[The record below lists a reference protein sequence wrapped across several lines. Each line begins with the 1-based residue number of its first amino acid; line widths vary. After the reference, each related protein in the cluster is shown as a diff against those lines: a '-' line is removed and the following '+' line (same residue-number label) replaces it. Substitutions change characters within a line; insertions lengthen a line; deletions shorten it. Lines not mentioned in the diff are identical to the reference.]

1 MAGKFTKNVSITFVT
16 FWINFILALGASVI
30 IARKLGPEGKGIYAI
45 AALLPGI
52 LLIIFDIN
60 IGPATIFNIGKK
72 KCTPKQGLGLDIIF
86 SGALSVICILVGLA
100 VIFFGAD
107 KFFPGIAKQYLIM
120 ALSIIPLRFFS
131 GFVTDILLVMRKI
144 KRYNLVG
151 IIQHFIW
158 LFSLVILFFM
168 SKVSVS
174 GVILTEVFSFL
185 LASIVLFYWA
195 IKATGGITFN
205 VDKKIFKNFIS
216 FGFAMYLISIAWFLH
231 LKIDMFL
238 VNKFLLATAAGL
250 YSVSVALA
258 EKVWVISKSV
268 GTILFPKISRSD
280 KEQSRMFV
288 PLVCRNVMF
297 LTFFI
302 TVFLFFVGP
311 KAITILYSGKFIG
324 SILPF
329 QILLLGTITLTGDKM
344 ISSYFSGQGILKPKI
359 ITNFISLIL
368 NVILNLFLIPRFGIK
383 GAAISTA
390 ITYNLLFLMDLMI
403 FTKISNN
410 KILDVVLIKKS
421 DFRYYKNAFDKVR
434 LRIKN
439 RNNN

>member
-1 MAGKFTKNVSITFVT
+1 M
-16 FWINFILALGASVI
+16 
-30 IARKLGPEGKGIYAI
+30 
-45 AALLPGI
+45 
-52 LLIIFDIN
+52 
-60 IGPATIFNIGKK
+60 
-72 KCTPKQGLGLDIIF
+72 
-86 SGALSVICILVGLA
+86 
-100 VIFFGAD
+100 
-107 KFFPGIAKQYLIM
+107 
-120 ALSIIPLRFFS
+120 
-131 GFVTDILLVMRKI
+131 
-144 KRYNLVG
+144 
-151 IIQHFIW
+151 
-158 LFSLVILFFM
+158 
-168 SKVSVS
+168 
-174 GVILTEVFSFL
+174 
-185 LASIVLFYWA
+185 
-195 IKATGGITFN
+195 
-205 VDKKIFKNFIS
+205 
-216 FGFAMYLISIAWFLH
+216 
-231 LKIDMFL
+231 
-238 VNKFLLATAAGL
+238 
-250 YSVSVALA
+250 
-258 EKVWVISKSV
+258 
-268 GTILFPKISRSD
+268 
-280 KEQSRMFV
+280 
-288 PLVCRNVMF
+288 
-297 LTFFI
+297 
-302 TVFLFFVGP
+302 GP